1 MTQNSKY
8 TEEPVVLE
16 YDFHIFTVIALS
28 LHGFIIN

>member
-8 TEEPVVLE
+8 TEEPVVPE